1 MSNGTED
8 FRHRSLPEQVADHIV
23 VLIAKGQIKA
33 GDRLFEND
41 LCKMLGVSRI
51 PVREALRILQ
61 AQGVL
66 RAEPNRGSFVSEYG
80 SAETTEM
87 LKVRLTVERLALRRL
102 VPRVKREPELL
113 ASLRRAVELLRDQ
126 TRLKN
131 KLASCQADLEFHHRI
146 VVLSESP
153 TLLTVW
159 EMLARG
165 ILVFFMHERHEYYD
179 HERNVRDH
187 EKLVE
192 AIEAGRLTALD
203 ELIEEHILKLYPLRA
218 PEAGSPTA
226 LPSS

>member
-1 MSNGTED
+1 MSSGPED

-23 VLIAKGQIKA
+23 VLIAKGEIKA

-41 LCKMLGVSRI
+41 LCKMLNVSRI
-51 PVREALRILQ
+51 PVREAMRILG

-66 RAEPNRGSFVSEYG
+66 RTEPNRGSFVSEYG

-102 VPRVKREPELL
+102 VPMVRRDPELL
-113 ASLRRAVELLRDQ
+113 EPLRRAIGRLRDQ
-126 TRLKN
+126 TQLKN

-146 VVLSESP
+146 VELSESP

-187 EKLVE
+187 EELVE
-192 AIEAGRLTALD
+192 AILAGRLTALD
-203 ELIEEHILKLYPLRA
+203 ELIEEHILKLHPLRPPA
-218 PEAGSPTA
+218 AKQSGASA
-226 LPSS
+226 

>member
-1 MSNGTED
+1 MSNGTDD

-66 RAEPNRGSFVSEYG
+66 RTEPNRGSFVSEYG

-102 VPRVKREPELL
+102 VPMVRRDPELL
-113 ASLRRAVELLRDQ
+113 VPLRRAIDQLRDQ
-126 TRLKN
+126 TRLRN
-131 KLASCQADLEFHHRI
+131 KLASCQADLEFHHRM
-146 VVLSESP
+146 VELSESP

-179 HERNVRDH
+179 HERNIRDH
-187 EKLVE
+187 ERLVE
-192 AIEAGRLTALD
+192 AIEAGRLAPLD
-203 ELIEEHILKLYPLRA
+203 DLIEEHILKLYPVRA
-218 PEAGSPTA
+218 AEAGSAAVPT
-226 LPSS
+226 PS